1 MKKIQCILL
10 SFILLGCFSLQA
22 KEYTVKDIPVVHL
35 QDSTRY
41 VSNPD
46 SLISDSTVMALDNM
60 LHVLKGKT
68 GIEVAVIVVTGIE
81 GGDCYDFAV
90 RIGKEWGVGQKGLD
104 NGLIVLLSTE
114 ERCVQI
120 ATGYGL
126 EGVLPDAICKR
137 IQNQYM
143 VKHFGNDD
151 WDTGLLEGVRALN
164 GYLDGTMKEELQKEE
179 ETSVLG
185 MMLILA
191 PIIFFVYRIFKS
203 DTPQCPHCKKK
214 DVTVSATKVKKK
226 TKDYEISEVTYLCN
240 QCKGTFVKE
249 KKFYFKK
256 EDNSSSSTTDTH
268 EKKTF
273 DNNDSRGG
281 SYGGG
286 NFGGGGA
293 GSKF

>member
-1 MKKIQCILL
+1 MKKIRCILL
-10 SFILLGCFSLQA
+10 SFIILGCLSLQA
-22 KEYTVKDIPVVHL
+22 KEYTIKDIPIVHL

-46 SLISDSTVMALDNM
+46 SLISDSTVMALDHM

-81 GGDCYDFAV
+81 SSDCFDFAV
-90 RIGKEWGVGQKGLD
+90 RLGKEWGVGQKGLD

-137 IQNQYM
+137 IQTQYM

-151 WDTGLLEGVRALN
+151 WDTGLLEGIRALN

-179 ETSVLG
+179 ETSVERKNFNETARTFNTSIRTFPRSL
-185 MMLILA
+185 LA
-191 PIIFFVYRIFKS
+191 GIFGFEKRPYFEAEEGANKA
-203 DTPQCPHCKKK
+203 P
-214 DVTVSATKVKKK
+214 DV
-226 TKDYEISEVTYLCN
+226 
-240 QCKGTFVKE
+240 QF
-249 KKFYFKK
+249 
-256 EDNSSSSTTDTH
+256 
-268 EKKTF
+268 
-273 DNNDSRGG
+273 
-281 SYGGG
+281 
-286 NFGGGGA
+286 
-293 GSKF
+293 